1 MKDLWLP
8 GPHITEGTR
17 GGREPSGKNYSDRGG
32 FMDKGA
38 RERKEK
44 DLISAEE
51 WTWFSVMPIVSQM
64 I

>member
-38 RERKEK
+38 RERKGYIEVV
-44 DLISAEE
+44 LRECRRQRHAGRQEE
-51 WTWFSVMPIVSQM
+51 AG
-64 I
+64 